1 MKSATSKL
9 KRNCDIVG
17 SSRMQLKDILFSR
30 NTKEEKQMTAAR
42 NHYLAENYNPSL
54 GFSPRHLPIYNPASQ
69 W

>member
-1 MKSATSKL
+1 
-9 KRNCDIVG
+9 
-17 SSRMQLKDILFSR
+17 MQLKDILFSR